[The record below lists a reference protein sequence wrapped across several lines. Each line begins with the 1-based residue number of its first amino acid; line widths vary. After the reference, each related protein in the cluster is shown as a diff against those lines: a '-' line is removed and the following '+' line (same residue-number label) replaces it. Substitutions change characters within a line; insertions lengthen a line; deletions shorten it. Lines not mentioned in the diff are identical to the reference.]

1 MKRGILLCLAV
12 SLVFGIVFMSCGG
25 KSAGGGSGATL
36 VYWSMWN
43 EAEPQGQVLTRAAEA
58 FTKETGIKMDIN
70 FNGRD
75 IRMTLQPA
83 LDAGELIDIFDEDI
97 DRVNTTWGNYL
108 LGLDSYVN
116 QSYST
121 TGGQPYSAVV
131 SKTLLD
137 LAKSSGGGSIKSVP
151 YQPFVFTIMYN
162 KDLFDRAG
170 ITSLPKTWDQMIDA
184 CAKLKAIGIPGIT
197 VDDAYTSAL
206 FGYTMNRIA
215 GSATCADM
223 VAKQDF
229 SGPQVLRFGQ
239 IWEQMARNGY
249 ISPTAAA
256 NVWPAGQIQDIA
268 AGKVAM
274 YLNGT
279 WLPNEIKGNAPNM
292 RWGSFAFP
300 AIDASGDGVEANNY
314 GGQCFGVNKST
325 KYPEE
330 AFRWIVWMT
339 TGEWDV
345 ALAQESVGIP
355 MANNSQWPTQLAEAK
370 VVVDNSTNRLPWAVG
385 FENTPE
391 MNAKIIDNF
400 CKLVR
405 GDLNA
410 QQFAD
415 AMRR

>member
-1 MKRGILLCLAV
+1 
-12 SLVFGIVFMSCGG
+12 
-25 KSAGGGSGATL
+25 
-36 VYWSMWN
+36 MWN
-43 EAEPQGQVLTRAAEA
+43 EAEPQGQVLARAAAA

-83 LDAGELIDIFDEDI
+83 LDAGENIDIFDEDLE
-97 DRVNTTWGNYL
+97 RVNITWGNYIRP
-108 LGLDSYVN
+108 LDSYLS
-116 QSYST
+116 QTYST
-121 TGGQPYSAVV
+121 TGGQPYSTVI

-137 LAKSSGGGSIKSVP
+137 LARQIGGGSVKTIP
-151 YQPFVFTIMYN
+151 YQPFVFTVMYN
-162 KDLFDRAG
+162 KDLFDKAG
-170 ITSLPKTWDQMIDA
+170 ISSLPKTWDELLDA

-206 FGYTMNRIA
+206 FGYTMSRII
-215 GSATCADM
+215 GSETCAAM
-223 VAKQDF
+223 VANQDF

-239 IWEQMARNGY
+239 IWEHMARNGY

-256 NVWPAGQIQDIA
+256 NVWPSGQVNDIA
-268 AGKVAM
+268 GGKVAM

-279 WLPNEIKGNAPNM
+279 WLPNELKGNVPNM
-292 RWGSFAFP
+292 RWGAFAFP
-300 AIDASGDGVEANNY
+300 AIDAAGNGVEANNY
-314 GGQCFGVNKST
+314 GAQCFGINKTS
-325 KYPEE
+325 KVPDE

-345 ALAQESVGIP
+345 ALAQESMGIP
-355 MANNSQWPTQLAEAK
+355 MANNSQWPSQLAEAK
-370 VVVDNSTNRLPWAVG
+370 AVVDASSVRLPWAVG

-400 CKLVR
+400 TRLVR